1 MKKLIIK
8 FTSILLFLLLLIS
21 NFGCKVESDT
31 NTPFTLK
38 TQDYTYLANCSIK
51 DLSQSQ
57 PTSVTYLITPAGFDL
72 DELNVQG
79 YKMRIAISYDVNY
92 KKDSLLPDFLY
103 AGSPKY
109 ELTILT
115 NDLIGY
121 YEKDL
126 KTTSTA
132 KYKYFSYDFEIV
144 NIKNSKI
151 TLTFSTN
158 NVQNIIYFKNIQVE
172 YYCYK

>member
-1 MKKLIIK
+1 MKNIIVK
-8 FTSILLFLLLLIS
+8 FTSILLFLLFIIS
-21 NFGCKVESDT
+21 NVGCKIEADT
-31 NTPFTLK
+31 NTPLTLK
-38 TQDYTYLANCSIK
+38 TKDNLYLANCSIK

-57 PTSVTYLITPAGFDL
+57 PTSVTYLITPSGFDL
-72 DELNVQG
+72 DELNIQG
-79 YKMRIAISYDVNY
+79 YKMQISIIYDVNY
-92 KKDSLLPDFLY
+92 KKDTLLPDFLY

-126 KTTSTA
+126 TTTSKA
-132 KYKYFSYDFEIV
+132 KNKYFIYDFEIV

-158 NVQNIIYFKNIQVE
+158 NVQNVIYFKNIQVK